1 MTVVNI
7 AHGEETTIERYKSIK
22 SEMRTR
28 QNFVKNSIHAARNAQ
43 IAAEHRFVDAME
55 SINIPIERRLKND
68 IETFIKTGEGHF
80 PRIMAEL
87 EVYYDVEAKT
97 RCYQELK

>member
-1 MTVVNI
+1 MTAVNI
-7 AHGEETTIERYKSIK
+7 AHGEETTIERYKNIK

-28 QNFVKNSIHAARNAQ
+28 QNFVKHSIQTARNAQ
-43 IAAEHRFVDAME
+43 IAAEHRFADAME
-55 SINIPIERRLKND
+55 SIDIPIERRLKND
-68 IETFIKTGEGHF
+68 IETFIKTGEGHL

>member
-1 MTVVNI
+1 MTAVNI
-7 AHGEETTIERYKSIK
+7 AHGEATTIERYKNIK

-28 QNFVKNSIHAARNAQ
+28 QNFVKHSIQAARNAQ
-43 IAAEHRFVDAME
+43 IAAEHRFADAME
-55 SINIPIERRLKND
+55 SIDIPIERRLKND
-68 IETFIKTGEGHF
+68 IETFIKTGEGHL